1 MDAFFRDKVIVIT
14 GASSGIGLAAAR
26 LFASYG
32 AKLSLG
38 ARSIDKL
45 NALASEMTDTPSRIL
60 CFLPTKLKVCH
71 RLKRQYPP
79 NSPCKERY
87 PS

>member
-60 CFLPTKLKVCH
+60 CTKTDV
-71 RLKRQYPP
+71 
-79 NSPCKERY
+79 SI
-87 PS
+87 